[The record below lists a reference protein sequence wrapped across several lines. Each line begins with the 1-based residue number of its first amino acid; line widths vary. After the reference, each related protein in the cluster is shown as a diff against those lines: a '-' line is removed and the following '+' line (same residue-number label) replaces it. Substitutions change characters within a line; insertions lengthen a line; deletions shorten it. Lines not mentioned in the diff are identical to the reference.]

1 MTILK
6 FDNMN
11 QETMDIIED
20 AISQGIWDWLEFNAA
35 SDSLYFEFFNLK
47 LSSNLIL
54 GPDSYN
60 GEFTIRFGED
70 AYLAV
75 YYNGLDDFKFL
86 NLDEGAM
93 EKVFDENIQL
103 SEIYPYFFRD
113 LSQKVLDFKFQDYD
127 FLDDLNSRFE
137 NRKVLLGKPFK
148 GSEFDFLL
156 AFTVDDAAVVAG
168 GNSINFFNDSESL
181 NDDDI
186 KKASNNWM
194 VYYLKYWLNKGTP
207 SEYKKDF
214 LCEENPLK

>member
-1 MTILK
+1 
-6 FDNMN
+6 
-11 QETMDIIED
+11 MDIIED

-54 GPDSYN
+54 DPSSYD

-75 YYNGLDDFKFL
+75 YYNSLDDFEFL
-86 NLDEGAM
+86 NLDEDARK
-93 EKVFDENIQL
+93 KVFDENIQL

-113 LSQKVLDFKFQDYD
+113 LAQKVDEFKFQDYD
-127 FLDDLNSRFE
+127 FLKDLDFKFE
-137 NRKVLLGKPFK
+137 NNKVLLGKPYI
-148 GSEFDFLL
+148 SNQFDFLL
-156 AFTVDDAAVVAG
+156 AFTVDNVAVVAG
-168 GNSINFFNDSESL
+168 GNLINFFNDSESL
-181 NDDDI
+181 NDEDI

-207 SEYKKDF
+207 NEYKKDF